1 MEKINPLLALE
12 KLIER
17 EKNDAGSLIPILQ
30 EAQNIYGHLSEKVL
44 EKISEKLNVPLSQ
57 IYGVGTFYTQ
67 FKLEPHGKHVIKVC
81 HGTACYVNG
90 AEEITKVLSEKL
102 GIGVGETTDDKLFTL
117 DAVSCLGACGL
128 SPVMMINSET
138 FGRLTS
144 KRTREIIKKKRDQG

>member
-1 MEKINPLLALE
+1 MGKINPLLALE

-30 EAQNIYGHLSEKVL
+30 GAQNIYGHLSEEVL

-57 IYGVGTFYTQ
+57 IYGVGTFYAQ

-81 HGTACYVNG
+81 YGTACYVNG
-90 AEEITKVLSEKL
+90 AEEITQTLAKKL
-102 GIGVGETTDDKLFTL
+102 NIKVGETTDDKLFTL
-117 DAVSCLGACGL
+117 ETVSCLGACGL

-138 FGRLTS
+138 FGRLTP
-144 KRTREIIKKKRDQG
+144 KQTREIIKKKRDQG